1 MFYVM
6 CRSLGVDRRPFCLCR
21 FQKCERTIFVVPR
34 TQKVPSTKKIARNL
48 NSKQNQEKNQRTTT
62 TTICEATESL
72 TTTHIPSTCHPVYIR
87 IESSMTETEDTAM
100 LGVEGAAEAPA
111 TEETAAS
118 TSNSNSNGGVVSSSV
133 VMDPLQRQP
142 SPIVREGDF
151 CILAFGDGRQI
162 FAHCV
167 VSWKG
172 KSPPVKINKRSYTTA
187 NLIGLPYGTVLEVER
202 SRLVPL
208 PATEDLKPEFPSA
221 AVMAAAQRP
230 DKDDAKANDDFYDA
244 SEAADAE
251 DGDDTT
257 MPAVAVAA
265 PQQERERDNRH
276 IVDNNTSQSMDL
288 QEIARLRETGVQG
301 STIVE
306 KVRVPLLTFTTHVSR
321 IYTH

>member
-1 MFYVM
+1 
-6 CRSLGVDRRPFCLCR
+6 
-21 FQKCERTIFVVPR
+21 
-34 TQKVPSTKKIARNL
+34 
-48 NSKQNQEKNQRTTT
+48 
-62 TTICEATESL
+62 
-72 TTTHIPSTCHPVYIR
+72 
-87 IESSMTETEDTAM
+87 MTETEDTAM

-244 SEAADAE
+244 SEAADA